1 MKRAAPK
8 KLRKF
13 KVGEGL
19 PNLTLLSNELQ
30 DYTDVLMG
38 RVEPPVQGVLSLME
52 VADTYFARAS
62 EIEMVI
68 YRKVREGIISRS
80 NPYNQFRTQEL
91 RTFKE
96 LAKRA
101 ADLGS
106 RRLTAEALDF
116 QKQQT
121 GRESR

>member
-1 MKRAAPK
+1 MKQKKVK
-8 KLRKF
+8 KLRSF

-30 DYTDVLMG
+30 DMTDVLMG
-38 RVEPPVQGVLSLME
+38 REEPPVQGVLALME
-52 VADTYFARAS
+52 TADAYFARAS
-62 EIEMVI
+62 EIEMQI
-68 YRKVREGIISRS
+68 SRKAREGNLPSV
-80 NPYNQFRTQEL
+80 YQKFRTTEL
-91 RTFKE
+91 RVFKE

-106 RRLTAEALDF
+106 RRLTEAALEM